1 MTDKRSTYHHGSLP
15 DVLVAT
21 ALELLD
27 EGGMA
32 GVSVR
37 ETARRAGVSPG
48 APFRHFADREALL
61 NAVAGRVLDGFVAWQ
76 RAALADARPDR
87 TAMWTFGRAFV
98 MYAASHTHRFEL
110 LRKTVYGGQPAPELR
125 EGLEEIDRLV
135 TGVVTSG
142 QRAGELRSG
151 DPALVTLTSHALVY
165 GLSQMI
171 VDGFL
176 PAEHADRLVDQVLDT
191 FGAGIV
197 LSPEEKR

>member
-1 MTDKRSTYHHGSLP
+1 M
-15 DVLVAT
+15 
-21 ALELLD
+21 ELLD
-27 EGGMA
+27 EGGTA
-32 GVSVR
+32 RVSVR

-61 NAVAGRVLDGFVAWQ
+61 TAVAGRVLDEFLAWQ

-87 TAMWTFGRAFV
+87 PAMWSFGRGFV
-98 MYAASHTHRFEL
+98 TYAARHKYRFEL
-110 LRKTVYGGQPAPELR
+110 LRKTVYSGQPAPELHA
-125 EGLEEIDRLV
+125 GLAEIDRLV

-142 QRAGELRSG
+142 QDAGELRAG
-151 DPALVTLTSHALVY
+151 DPGLVTLTSHALVY

-176 PAEHADRLVDQVLDT
+176 PAEHADRLVDHVLDT

-197 LSPEEKR
+197 LLPEEKR